1 MPEGDRERA
10 EKLELLK
17 QMCLLIRM
25 VHELEKLM
33 RRGEWWRPWR
43 GVEGWDAE
51 GVDTTS
57 LWQEDRW
64 TEGVMC
70 RWVC

>member
-1 MPEGDRERA
+1 MVEALER
-10 EKLELLK
+10 
-17 QMCLLIRM
+17 
-25 VHELEKLM
+25 
-33 RRGEWWRPWR
+33 G
-43 GVEGWDAE
+43 GGGDAE

-57 LWQEDRW
+57 RWQEDRR